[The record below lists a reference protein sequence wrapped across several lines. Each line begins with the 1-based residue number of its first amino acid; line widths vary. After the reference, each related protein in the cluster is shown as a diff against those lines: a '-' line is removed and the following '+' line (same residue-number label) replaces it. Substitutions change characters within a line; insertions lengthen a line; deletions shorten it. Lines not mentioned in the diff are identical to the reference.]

1 MSPRPL
7 TREESQART
16 RTRLLKA
23 AVKVFLRDGFHA
35 ASIGQIARA
44 AGYTTGAVYSNFESK
59 EELCIAVLEERFLG
73 LAVDLQQALAAAKP
87 TVEARMAALERWYG
101 NILGSEEWGLLSAE
115 FALSIRKKPGLRDQ
129 LASRFAQGRQ
139 MIAALLIEQQR
150 QLGVSFGLDPDR
162 LAAAVLGLG
171 MGLML
176 QRVLDPDVPADTFS
190 EGVRILMGGA
200 VRPTRRAAAG

>member
-16 RTRLLKA
+16 RARLLKA
-23 AVKVFLRDGFHA
+23 ATKVFLRDGFHA

-59 EELCIAVLEERFLG
+59 EELCVAVLESRFLG
-73 LAVDLQQALAAAKP
+73 LAVELQQELAATKP
-87 TVEARMAALERWYG
+87 TVDARMAALERWYE
-101 NILGSEEWGLLSAE
+101 NILGSEEWGLLAAE
-115 FALSIRKKPGLRDQ
+115 FALSIRKKTSLRNQ
-129 LASRFAQGRQ
+129 LASRFQQGRQ
-139 MIAALLIEQQR
+139 MIAALLVEQQQ
-150 QLGVSFGLDPDR
+150 QLGIDFGLESDR

-176 QRVLDPDVPADTFS
+176 QRVLDPNVPADTFG
-190 EGVRILMGGA
+190 EGVRILLGGSLI
-200 VRPTRRAAAG
+200 PLRA